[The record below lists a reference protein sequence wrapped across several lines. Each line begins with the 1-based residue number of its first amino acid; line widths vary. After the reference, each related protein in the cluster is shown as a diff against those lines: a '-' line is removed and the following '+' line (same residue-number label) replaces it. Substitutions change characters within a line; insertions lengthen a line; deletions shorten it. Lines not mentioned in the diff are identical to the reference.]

1 LLFDAPVVAV
11 PQVLFDEPVVAPDQL
26 FPDDQ
31 LFDPDVVVVT
41 AGVEAVHVL
50 VLVTAVGA
58 MTTGSMAKSSLFT
71 VDVEPEVEPEVVVVV
86 VVVIV
91 PEGVTQVEPDAP
103 PAVVP
108 DVVPD
113 VDPPEIPPEVDP
125 PETPP
130 EVDPPE
136 TPPAV
141 DPPETSPVVDPDAP
155 PVVVPAVAPPLV
167 EMFGA
172 YPPLPLSPLNK
183 KIKPMI
189 KPSKSNAPNKYQSH
203 GGHPNPFFFCFL
215 FSSTG
220 SETVL
225 AGAVTTSSLWNC
237 LGSMT
242 CCSTLT
248 SSLMGWEVTVG
259 ISVGWL

>member
-1 LLFDAPVVAV
+1 MADAQLLPNVPAV
-11 PQVLFDEPVVAPDQL
+11 PDDQLLFDEPVVAPDDQL
-26 FPDDQ
+26 LPDDQ
-31 LFDPDVVVVT
+31 LFDPEVDVVT
-41 AGVEAVHVL
+41 AGVAAVHVL
-50 VLVTAVGA
+50 ELVTAVGA
-58 MTTGSMAKSSLFT
+58 TTTGSMAKSSSFT
-71 VDVEPEVEPEVVVVV
+71 VAVEPEVEPEVVVVV
-86 VVVIV
+86 VIVVV

-113 VDPPEIPPEVDP
+113 VDPPE
-125 PETPP
+125 TPP
-130 EVDPPE
+130 D
-136 TPPAV
+136 
-141 DPPETSPVVDPDAP
+141 VDPDAP

-183 KIKPMI
+183 KINPMI
-189 KPSKSNAPNKYQSH
+189 KPSKSKAPNKYQSH

-220 SETVL
+220 SEMVL
-225 AGAVTTSSLWNC
+225 AGAVTTSSLWNF